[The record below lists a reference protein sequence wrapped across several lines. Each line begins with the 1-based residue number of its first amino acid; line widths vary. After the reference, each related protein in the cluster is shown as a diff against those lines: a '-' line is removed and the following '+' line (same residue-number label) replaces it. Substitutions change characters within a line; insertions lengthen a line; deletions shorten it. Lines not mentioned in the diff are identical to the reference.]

1 LDRASVPLMVSSAGG
16 GLEGRCRGAS
26 SRSAASPGEIAM
38 AEHRP
43 AHARVEFS
51 PKAPLIPNSG
61 LADIRR
67 AGDAPGVRDSW
78 LAQVYKRLG
87 ELHARRGDRSKAR
100 NYYVRFVELWKDR

>member
-1 LDRASVPLMVSSAGG
+1 MVSSAGG

-26 SRSAASPGEIAM
+26 SRSAASAGEIAM

-43 AHARVEFS
+43 ADALVEFRQNARIC
-51 PKAPLIPNSG
+51 PICG
-61 LADIRR
+61 LADIGR
-67 AGDAPGVRDSW
+67 ACDAPGVRDSW